1 MVYIREGKP
10 LERLDKLLDFKFKAD
25 LDLVLY
31 YHYLTI
37 KKEELERIE
46 ADLEYNKGVYHV

>member
-25 LDLVLY
+25 L
-31 YHYLTI
+31 
-37 KKEELERIE
+37 
-46 ADLEYNKGVYHV
+46 EYNKGVYHV

>member
-10 LERLDKLLDFKFKAD
+10 LERLNKLLDFKFKAD